1 MKHAVSIK
9 DIRKIIQ
16 DAELDVTAKKS
27 GSGEI
32 QVYSHNASHIP
43 ALAVMCKMR
52 NIYFDLVKTYDNK
65 YVGFIVTKYL
75 MEDAKS

>member
-9 DIRKIIQ
+9 DIRKIIK
-16 DAELDVTAKKS
+16 DADLDVTASKS
-27 GSGEI
+27 GNGEI
-32 QVYSHNASHIP
+32 LVSSDNASNIP

-52 NIYFDLVKTYDNK
+52 NMYFDLVKTSNGK

-75 MEDAKS
+75 MEDAQ